1 MIAILLLGQ
10 TNQLTKQHTEGRG
23 ASEGS
28 AGPLRADTFSAWE
41 RMQLPVRGAAVG
53 LASPQPGGRPAP
65 PPA

>member
-10 TNQLTKQHTEGRG
+10 TNQLPKQNTEGRG

-28 AGPLRADTFSAWE
+28 AGPLLADTFSSWE
-41 RMQLPVRGAAVG
+41 RMPLPVRCAAVG
-53 LASPQPGGRPAP
+53 LASAARGRPAP

>member
-10 TNQLTKQHTEGRG
+10 TNQLPKQNREGRG

-28 AGPLRADTFSAWE
+28 AGPLRADPFSSWE
-41 RMQLPVRGAAVG
+41 RVQLPVRCAAVG
-53 LASPQPGGRPAP
+53 LASAARGRPAR